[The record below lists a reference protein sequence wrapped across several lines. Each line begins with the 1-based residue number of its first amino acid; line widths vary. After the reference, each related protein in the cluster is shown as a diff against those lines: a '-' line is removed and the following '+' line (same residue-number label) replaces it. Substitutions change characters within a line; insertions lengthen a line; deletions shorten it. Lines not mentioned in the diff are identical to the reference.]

1 MDQNSHQIFLKDR
14 KSLDLTGVVKIE
26 SFNEEEFIVETE
38 QGYMTIVGQELEMRN
53 LDVEKGELQI
63 KGYVTMIEYKDHTV
77 TASKSM
83 FSKLFK

>member
-77 TASKSM
+77 TATKSM